1 MQAPACEGGNGPS
14 CHLSPS
20 RTDETAMRTYGWA
33 LPAGLVVLLAAA
45 GSMDARA
52 QGTQALGPDSFLVA
66 VPIRDTVEIQRELG
80 SAVQAKTRAERDRAH
95 AESLR
100 NSARARITRKQG
112 EISAIKDR
120 EKTARSEKRSA
131 DAVALEGTGR
141 PPSGRRI

>member
-33 LPAGLVVLLAAA
+33 LPAGLVVLLVAA

-131 DAVALEGTGR
+131 DAVALEADR
-141 PPSGRRI
+141 KAAERE